1 MASIFPLPCT
11 NHASKRKCPRLWC
24 GHRTRR
30 EHSLTKAAAPPEQHP
45 TRPPGWQLEARGQG
59 CPSSSPKA
67 LVWQW
72 ARTGRSGRG
81 RAAGP
86 APSRPRGTTRRLR
99 EIQGRGRRSPGKE
112 PPFLLLES
120 CTTNKARDRGL
131 CILSAHFEHPA
142 VRGRCVGSRVGAR
155 RGPSSSAFVLSI
167 FLFFSF
173 FYVAD
178 AGFPRTLPAP
188 HKLFFFP
195 VFFSFLT
202 RSFEKQRFDAKRCP
216 DEMWEEPG
224 LAAGECCYSSD

>member
-1 MASIFPLPCT
+1 MPVCV
-11 NHASKRKCPRLWC
+11 
-24 GHRTRR
+24 HRTRR

-45 TRPPGWQLEARGQG
+45 TRPPGWQLGARGQG

-86 APSRPRGTTRRLR
+86 APSCPRGTTRRLR

-167 FLFFSF
+167 FLFF
-173 FYVAD
+173 
-178 AGFPRTLPAP
+178 
-188 HKLFFFP
+188 LFFTWQMLVFHARCQLRTNFFFSCF
-195 VFFSFLT
+195 FFSFLT